1 MAWDTDQAS
10 FLQEQ
15 PGVFWRQR
23 RYSDQTAHEIDLAV
37 RSHVEAAR
45 ARAVGILRDNREA
58 LDEGPR
64 TRSGLFRL
72 NYLPSWSRT
81 RVTSTRVPTR

>member
-1 MAWDTDQAS
+1 VAWDTDQGS

-23 RYSDQTAHEIDLAV
+23 RYSDETAHEIDIAV
-37 RSHVEAAR
+37 RAHVEAAR

-58 LDEGPR
+58 LDEGAASLLARETLSGDELPQV
-64 TRSGLFRL
+64 RSI
-72 NYLPSWSRT
+72 
-81 RVTSTRVPTR
+81 RVGT